1 MTNPILQLQLP
12 GIVRSLKTSEGQNL
26 LCIEHV
32 DVQSSIPHYDVFD
45 LEKGLSVAGHIS
57 PKKNRNLVLKAITD
71 RYIILN
77 EYHDGQNPDKA
88 TVIVFDFERKTIV
101 WEKENF
107 VALEVTNGTIRAP
120 HPHFENRF
128 SHWDIENGLI
138 VEEPEKT
145 MRTTNKSEYFPLFY
159 PDTSEHFVW
168 FVKHIAEATGHQ
180 AVVCCEYLELT
191 SIIVIS
197 YYFQEDQGLTNN
209 LLILNLDGTTRE
221 LINLGK
227 NLKGIGKDTF
237 FAIEKK
243 LIFIS
248 DKNMLNVYEV

>member
-1 MTNPILQLQLP
+1 MANPLQLQFP
-12 GIVRSLKTSEGQNL
+12 GIVRSIKASEDQNL
-26 LCIEHV
+26 LCIEQV
-32 DVQSSIPHYDVFD
+32 DVKSSIPKYDVID
-45 LEKGLSVAGHIS
+45 LGKGLALASQIGI
-57 PKKNRNLVLKAITD
+57 KNNRNLVLKAISG

-88 TVIVFDFERKTIV
+88 TVIVFDFEQKTIV

-107 VALEVTNGTIRAP
+107 VVLEVASESIRAP
-120 HPHFENRF
+120 HPHFENR
-128 SHWDIENGLI
+128 SSYWDIQSGTI
-138 VEEPEKT
+138 MEEPEKT
-145 MRTTNKSEYFPLFY
+145 MPATNKPEYFPLFY

-168 FVKHIAEATGHQ
+168 FVKHIVEATDHQ

-191 SIIVIS
+191 STIVIS
-197 YYFQEDQGLTNN
+197 YYFQDDEGLTNN

-237 FAIEKK
+237 FAIGNK

-248 DKNMLNVYEV
+248 NKNTLNIYEV